1 MFDCFYMS
9 YDEEGVQTTQCKED
23 GLLLRI
29 AVDDLSGEEVFADD
43 ANPDPKEQRNE
54 YPIKEPAMFMGA
66 EITVAGAGLKV
77 MSTDSAVV
85 KFWIEGEQNPI
96 GV

>member
-43 ANPDPKEQRNE
+43 ANPDPKE
-54 YPIKEPAMFMGA
+54 
-66 EITVAGAGLKV
+66 
-77 MSTDSAVV
+77 
-85 KFWIEGEQNPI
+85 
-96 GV
+96 